1 MLSWPNKSDWFS
13 SYHRPRTTRTAIAQT
28 ETARKQ
34 KEPLRPFF
42 PVIQWRPKWRTQL
55 SLLIKKF
62 HFDLNSNCF
71 CSWWVLKVKKVDQE
85 LKTRIKEDRK
95 TGKKALELELGT
107 TIQDGLFHFEIW
119 SEIVEKFAWEKRRP
133 CAAFQ
138 KCKRGIHEVHG
149 KSIFRVVICLFTFEF
164 DLSTPR
170 VQICFILFFEF
181 FAFSENRYATLDL
194 L

>member
-1 MLSWPNKSDWFS
+1 MKTEVKNTALFINKEVSFWLKF
-13 SYHRPRTTRTAIAQT
+13 
-28 ETARKQ
+28 K
-34 KEPLRPFF
+34 LF
-42 PVIQWRPKWRTQL
+42 
-55 SLLIKKF
+55 LLLVSFK
-62 HFDLNSNCF
+62 SE
-71 CSWWVLKVKKVDQE
+71 KKVDQE

-181 FAFSENRYATLDL
+181 FAFSENRCATLDL